1 MNSTKIVFI
10 LSLLMI
16 ISANGQS
23 QSTYRSCY
31 GFDCKE
37 KKWSFSIFAGFSLLG
52 PGNDLT
58 HGMKDSGFGDPARGK
73 PIQYPISKTGIVWNV
88 EAMYN
93 LSKVSGLQLTIGKTL
108 HSSVEGLDRIGLGNY
123 LRIRN
128 DLWTASFDYVWRIR
142 KGLDRISIGPVIA
155 RHQIRVDD
163 PERYYTTTS
172 FSNSSSVKPGFNLG
186 YSYSL
191 VQKKSWFLSFNVKY
205 TWLPDATI
213 GSYTQEHTV
222 DAFYGEMVQVD
233 PGLYTST
240 FQKTKVRLST
250 INFGINTGFK
260 F

>member
-128 DLWTASFDYVWRIR
+128 DLCEERNQNQACDDIFKLRYQQEYDDDNRQDFKKCIASGN
-142 KGLDRISIGPVIA
+142 KTGALNDRS
-155 RHQIRVDD
+155 
-163 PERYYTTTS
+163 
-172 FSNSSSVKPGFNLG
+172 PG
-186 YSYSL
+186 
-191 VQKKSWFLSFNVKY
+191 K
-205 TWLPDATI
+205 
-213 GSYTQEHTV
+213 
-222 DAFYGEMVQVD
+222 
-233 PGLYTST
+233 
-240 FQKTKVRLST
+240 
-250 INFGINTGFK
+250 
-260 F
+260 